1 MISRK
6 GKDKFREI
14 MREVRAKSKLK
25 TMATESERALNGS
38 EYIPLTFEAMLRYLH
53 ESSKR
58 KLLAKSIH
66 ANHREFLDSMKR
78 GGEETSFEK

>member
-1 MISRK
+1 
-6 GKDKFREI
+6 
-14 MREVRAKSKLK
+14 MREVRAKSKSK

-58 KLLAKSIH
+58 KLLAK
-66 ANHREFLDSMKR
+66 
-78 GGEETSFEK
+78 